1 MGDVSEKL
9 IEEEIFTFCKRT
21 ENQLKI
27 RVKML
32 FDPLKLQ
39 ACRTVAEWCGLKEIE
54 RMTRKKLE
62 LVLSDVFSK

>member
-1 MGDVSEKL
+1 MTDVPEKL
-9 IEEEIFTFCKRT
+9 LEKELFTFCKRT

-39 ACRTVAEWCGLKEIE
+39 ACRLMAEWCGLKDLEK
-54 RMTRKKLE
+54 MTRQKLE
-62 LVLSDVFSK
+62 VVLSDVFSK

>member
-1 MGDVSEKL
+1 MTDVTEKL
-9 IEEEIFTFCKRT
+9 LDETLFVFCKRT

-39 ACRTVAEWCGLKEIE
+39 ACRLMAEWCGLKEIE
-54 RMTRKKLE
+54 RMTREKME
-62 LVLSDVFSK
+62 IVLSEIF